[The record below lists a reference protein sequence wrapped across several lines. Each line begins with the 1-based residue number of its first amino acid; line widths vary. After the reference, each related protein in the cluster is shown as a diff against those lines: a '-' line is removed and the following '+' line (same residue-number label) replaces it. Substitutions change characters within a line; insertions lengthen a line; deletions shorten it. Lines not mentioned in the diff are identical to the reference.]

1 METNLTKRD
10 VARRQLITAINLFF
24 DDKDL
29 VSIHSLATN
38 SWEVIDVLCNE
49 AGVTS
54 FSNQT
59 RANIPVGKDLKVNYI
74 NVPYRNFFKHAD
86 RDPSAVLAEFDPK
99 AVEAVMFLA
108 VEDYIRLF
116 KKSPLQLQVFQ
127 AWYLATN
134 EGKIDKLHRDRVLLA
149 TNLLFPDIGVASRVE
164 QLRMGRSTLETALL
178 DPELLNDKSTE

>member
-10 VARRQLITAINLFF
+10 VARRQLTTAISLFF

-38 SWEVIDVLCNE
+38 AWEVIDVLCNE

-59 RANIPVGKDLKVNYI
+59 RANIPVGRDLKVNYI

-116 KKSPLQLQVFQ
+116 KKSPIQLQTFQ
-127 AWYLATN
+127 VWYLATN
-134 EGKIDKLHRDRVLLA
+134 DGKIDALHRDRVLLA
-149 TNLLFPDIGVASRVE
+149 TNHLFPDISTATRAE
-164 QLRMGRSTLETALL
+164 QLRMGRSVLETALL
-178 DPELLNDKSTE
+178 DPELLKDERTE